1 MPASRS
7 DPHRSD
13 TRRTVPGSKMLAEI
27 REQPGALSRTLEA
40 CTKTAEELRRRFEK
54 DRPRLVVI
62 VVRAGTSDNA
72 AITGRYLI
80 EITTGV
86 PVSLAAP
93 STLTLYGARID
104 YRDALV
110 VGISQS
116 GESTDTNALVQSA
129 RNSGAVTVGVT
140 NEASSALAKIAE
152 FVLPCRAGKENSV
165 AATKTYTAQLLA
177 LYLLS
182 YALGGFIRFDELA
195 RLPQWVERA
204 LKIEGRIAETAER
217 YRFMTRTVTVA
228 RGLNYGNAL
237 EFGLKLMETCYVT
250 TERFSAADLM
260 HGPIAI
266 VEESF
271 PAFVFAPGGVT
282 WQTVRKVVQHL
293 ERQLK
298 GDTLVITDARE
309 SDTRDLPARSV
320 RACPPGLSLRRP
332 VSDLYTLIPYIVP
345 VLNCSQRTSSVQKG
359 PRSGIAQSFEKG
371 NSYDVSQLLKVR
383 QDHRGKL

>member
-1 MPASRS
+1 MPTSRS
-7 DPHRSD
+7 EPGRSD
-13 TRRTVPGSKMLAEI
+13 ARSAAPGSKMLAEI
-27 REQPGALSRTLEA
+27 REQPAALSRTLQA

-54 DRPRLVVI
+54 ERPRLVVI
-62 VVRAGTSDNA
+62 VACGTSDNA

-80 EITTGV
+80 EITTGI

-93 STLTLYGARID
+93 STLTLYGAAVD

-116 GESTDTNALVQSA
+116 GESTDTNALVESA
-129 RNSGAVTVGVT
+129 RQAGAVTVGVT

-152 FVLPCRAGKENSV
+152 FVLPCRAGKENSI
-165 AATKTYTAQLLA
+165 AATKTYTSQLTA
-177 LYLLS
+177 MYLLS
-182 YALGGFIRFDELA
+182 YALGGFIRSDELV
-195 RLPQWVERA
+195 RLPQWVERV
-204 LKIEGRIAETAER
+204 LKLEGRIAETAER

-237 EFGLKLMETCYVT
+237 EFGLKLMETCYVA

-266 VEESF
+266 VEDSF

-282 WQTVRKVVQHL
+282 WQSIRTVVEHL
-293 ERQLK
+293 NQLK

-309 SDTRDLPARSV
+309 SDTRDLPARFIRVPAGFKPRGPV
-320 RACPPGLSLRRP
+320 R
-332 VSDLYTLIPYIVP
+332 DLYTPIPYIVP
-345 VLNCSQRTSSVQKG
+345 AQLFAAHLSVQKG
-359 PRSGIAQSFEKG
+359 LDPDRPRA
-371 NSYDVSQLLKVR
+371 LKKVT
-383 QDHRGKL
+383 LTM